1 MTRFLTT
8 PVMYTLLGLLLLAG
22 SAATVQTVRLS
33 NARTEVADERA
44 AHAETKSDHADVLR
58 DLAEQT
64 ADVARKV
71 REREAEFLRLS
82 AANDETHRQEKAR
95 ALASKDRVIA
105 DLRSG
110 ALQLQDWWRC
120 EVPAH
125 GDSADAAA
133 SADSGGAPGG
143 ADLRAAGAGSLVQVG
158 AEADGRVRWL
168 QSELIA
174 TRNACGV
181 HPL

>member
-8 PVMYTLLGLLLLAG
+8 PVLYGLLALVALLG
-22 SAATVQTVRLS
+22 AAVGAQTLRLS
-33 NARTEVADERA
+33 WAETREADERA
-44 AHAETKSDHADVLR
+44 AHAKTKSDHAEVLR

-64 ADVARKV
+64 AEVASKV

-82 AANDETHRQEKAR
+82 AANDETHRKEKAR

-143 ADLRAAGAGSLVQVG
+143 ADLRAAGAGSLVQIS

-181 HPL
+181 DPL